1 MDMDNKEWQEPGK
14 IVPTAKIY
22 GDHDKWEEQNA
33 ERSRRRLS
41 DLEERLERIEQLRAR
56 ISRVSATNGDMKRK
70 PQTPHPCLT
79 LPGQCQQTIQDVED
93 VDLDRSRDFCNR
105 TDFRGKVTPD
115 NRPKTYHRNAPFTPN
130 MSGLRTIIREEV
142 AHTFTKLINPD
153 LRGQLTVQKRVQSTE
168 ERPRLHEHEEDQTS
182 QQSTEERPSLP
193 SEHDEDGAC
202 PENSGLCCF
211 LLWSL
216 NFPSLSLA
224 PTPFLPLPSSHFS
237 SPSLPLICQ
246 A

>member
-1 MDMDNKEWQEPGK
+1 METDNKDGEEPGK
-14 IVPTAKIY
+14 HVLFNTPSN
-22 GDHDKWEEQNA
+22 GDFHDWSVQNA
-33 ERSRRRLS
+33 ERSRRKMS
-41 DLEERLERIEQLRAR
+41 ALEERMDRIEQLKAIFSTGRGRA
-56 ISRVSATNGDMKRK
+56 SNGDVERK
-70 PQTPHPCLT
+70 HQKAHACMS
-79 LPGQCQQTIQDVED
+79 LPGQCQHTAVTTIQDVED
-93 VDLDRSRDFCNR
+93 VDFDRRRDFCNQ

-115 NRPKTYHRNAPFTPN
+115 NNRSKTYHRNAPFTPN

-211 LLWSL
+211 LSWSL

-224 PTPFLPLPSSHFS
+224 PTPFLPLPSSHF
-237 SPSLPLICQ
+237 PG
-246 A
+246 